1 VTRVAFL
8 GTPQVAVPTLRRLAA
23 AADLR
28 VAVTRPDRPRGRSG
42 TPQPSP
48 VKHAALDLGIPV
60 VQPGRRSELEAAL
73 AERGPLD
80 VAVVVAF
87 GMILPARLLDLPGAG
102 FLNAHFS
109 ILPRW
114 RGAAPVQRALLAG
127 DRRTGVSVM
136 RLDAGLDTG
145 PVLAIRST
153 GIGDEETA
161 GELLGRLAGTA
172 AELVVELLDPY
183 LTGRV
188 VATPQPGGG
197 SAAPKLTAEDSR
209 LRLDESPEQ
218 FVRRVRAMSPAPGAA
233 GQVGGEGFK
242 VLRARVAA
250 GSAPSGGLAVEGG
263 RLLCGTGGGRVEL
276 EVVQPAGRRPM
287 AGIAW
292 ASGRRG
298 ELGRLT

>member
-1 VTRVAFL
+1 MTRVAFL

-23 AADLR
+23 AADLQ

-48 VKHAALDLGIPV
+48 VKLAALDLGIPV
-60 VQPGRRSELEAAL
+60 VQPGRRSDLEAAL
-73 AERGPLD
+73 AEHGPLD
-80 VAVVVAF
+80 LAVVVAF

-109 ILPRW
+109 VLPRW
-114 RGAAPVQRALLAG
+114 RGAAPVQRAVLAG

-153 GIGDEETA
+153 AIGDEETA
-161 GELLGRLAGTA
+161 GELLARLAGTA
-172 AELVVELLDPY
+172 AELVVELLDAY

-188 VATPQPGGG
+188 VATPQPGGA
-197 SAAPKLTAEDSR
+197 SAAPKLTADDAR

-250 GSAPSGGLAVEGG
+250 GSAPSGALAVEGG

-287 AGIAW
+287 PGSAW